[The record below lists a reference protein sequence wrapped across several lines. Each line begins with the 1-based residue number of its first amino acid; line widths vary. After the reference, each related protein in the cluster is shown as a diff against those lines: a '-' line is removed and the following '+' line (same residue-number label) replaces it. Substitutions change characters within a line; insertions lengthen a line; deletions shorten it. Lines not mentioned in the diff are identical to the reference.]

1 VSAAAIEHA
10 IALNGVAVEANI
22 GAFRYGR
29 KMTGAEREAAA
40 PAAPPRD
47 LAHVLAVR
55 ARELTAFQDDAT
67 AREYLALVERARA
80 REAAVTG
87 DGAADGGE
95 LTRAVAEGLY
105 KLTAY
110 KDEYEVARLSLD
122 PLLDTAVR
130 AAFGDGAR
138 YRYQLHPPVLRALGM
153 RRKISL
159 GPWGRP
165 AFRVLA
171 GMRRV
176 RGTWLDPFGR
186 TEVRR
191 VERALIAEYREVVET
206 LLAGLT
212 PGNHALAVRIAA
224 LPDMVR
230 GYEDIKLEN
239 VRAYHEQL
247 ARLLAEFTPAG

>member
-1 VSAAAIEHA
+1 
-10 IALNGVAVEANI
+10 
-22 GAFRYGR
+22 
-29 KMTGAEREAAA
+29 
-40 PAAPPRD
+40 
-47 LAHVLAVR
+47 
-55 ARELTAFQDDAT
+55 
-67 AREYLALVERARA
+67 
-80 REAAVTG
+80 
-87 DGAADGGE
+87 
-95 LTRAVAEGLY
+95 
-105 KLTAY
+105 
-110 KDEYEVARLSLD
+110 
-122 PLLDTAVR
+122 
-130 AAFGDGAR
+130 
-138 YRYQLHPPVLRALGM
+138 M

-165 AFRVLA
+165 VFRVLA

-230 GYEDIKLEN
+230 GYEDIKLGS

-247 ARLLAEFTPAG
+247 ARLLAEFRPAG